1 MIYQVVKLSNGE
13 DIICTVVEN
22 QVTQLKISAP
32 LKMET
37 ISKVTSSG
45 AAQSLALGRWL
56 QPYSD
61 EETFQIEKS
70 SIVIMTPASIGL
82 SRYYEYVIRSIHRM
96 ELVKLEPSEEE
107 LEIIEEQ
114 EFQQSYDEAE
124 EELQEYDISIAT
136 RH

>member
-1 MIYQVVKLSNGE
+1 
-13 DIICTVVEN
+13 
-22 QVTQLKISAP
+22 
-32 LKMET
+32 
-37 ISKVTSSG
+37 
-45 AAQSLALGRWL
+45 
-56 QPYSD
+56 
-61 EETFQIEKS
+61 
-70 SIVIMTPASIGL
+70 MTPASIGL